1 MTSLVEREARGG
13 GVGDGRG
20 WVEKGWQAAVQG
32 GGLAVGDEV
41 SRMTVC

>member
-1 MTSLVEREARGG
+1 MTSLVEREAGGG

-32 GGLAVGDEV
+32 GGLWQWGMKFLV
-41 SRMTVC
+41 